1 MKITEFLQSFSFSAK
16 IQISNLT
23 RFHSEFNLWTKI
35 GLLPQFKSV
44 SKVTLNPDCENS
56 IEIVQRINI
65 KIESGKA
72 RISNFGS
79 LSKWSPS
86 SL

>member
-1 MKITEFLQSFSFSAK
+1 MKITEFLQSFSFGAK

-23 RFHSEFNLWTKI
+23 RFHSEFNLWTK
-35 GLLPQFKSV
+35 LLPQFKSV

-72 RISNFGS
+72 RI
-79 LSKWSPS
+79 
-86 SL
+86 

>member
-1 MKITEFLQSFSFSAK
+1 MMSVSTSISKVIITHWGKTQLD
-16 IQISNLT
+16 
-23 RFHSEFNLWTKI
+23 KI

-44 SKVTLNPDCENS
+44 SKITLNPDCENS

-72 RISNFGS
+72 RI
-79 LSKWSPS
+79 
-86 SL
+86 

>member
-16 IQISNLT
+16 IQISNLA
-23 RFHSEFNLWTKI
+23 RLHSEFNLWTKI

-44 SKVTLNPDCENS
+44 SKITLNPDCENS
-56 IEIVQRINI
+56 IEIIQRINI

-72 RISNFGS
+72 RI
-79 LSKWSPS
+79 
-86 SL
+86 

>member
-1 MKITEFLQSFSFSAK
+1 MKITELLQSFSFGAK

-23 RFHSEFNLWTKI
+23 RFHSEFNLWTK
-35 GLLPQFKSV
+35 LLPQFKSV

-72 RISNFGS
+72 RI
-79 LSKWSPS
+79 
-86 SL
+86 